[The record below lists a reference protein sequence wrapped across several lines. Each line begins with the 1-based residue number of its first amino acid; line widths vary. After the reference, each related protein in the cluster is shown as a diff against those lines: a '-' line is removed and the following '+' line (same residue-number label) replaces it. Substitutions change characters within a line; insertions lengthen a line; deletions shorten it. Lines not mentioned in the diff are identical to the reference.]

1 MIRAKLLCVVLCST
15 AWDVRQCV
23 SCGLLVR
30 RVLLEEGKETHWNVQ
45 DLVESGRERFQI
57 LPRGID
63 PVFFP
68 PSKPACYLLYAS
80 VHLGEP

>member
-1 MIRAKLLCVVLCST
+1 MIRAKLMCVVQCST
-15 AWDVRQCV
+15 AWDVRWSV

-30 RVLLEEGKETHWNVQ
+30 RLLLEEGKETHWNVR

-57 LPRGID
+57 LLRGIN

-68 PSKPACYLLYAS
+68 PSKLACYLLYAS